1 MIVGNMAHSDKS
13 ENGQTI
19 AQAFLEHKSVLS
31 AYLAQKLLSQ
41 SDIDDLL
48 QDIFEQAYIAESRQD
63 IVSPKGYLFG
73 VARNLL
79 SQRFRKNSK
88 RMSIEI
94 NDANISEIA
103 EDFIPPENIV
113 FYKLKMD
120 ILNEAIKS
128 LPPQCQRVF
137 VLRKIHGL
145 SQKKIA
151 SKMKIS
157 TSTVERHITIALA
170 RLNAIMTEKGYSDD
184 RQAKAHNNVR
194 RLK

>member
-1 MIVGNMAHSDKS
+1 MAHSDKS

-184 RQAKAHNNVR
+184 KQAKAHNNVR

>member
-1 MIVGNMAHSDKS
+1 MAHSDKS
-13 ENGQTI
+13 GNGQTI

-184 RQAKAHNNVR
+184 RQAKSHNNVR

>member
-1 MIVGNMAHSDKS
+1 M
-13 ENGQTI
+13 
-19 AQAFLEHKSVLS
+19 
-31 AYLAQKLLSQ
+31 
-41 SDIDDLL
+41 
-48 QDIFEQAYIAESRQD
+48 
-63 IVSPKGYLFG
+63 FG

-184 RQAKAHNNVR
+184 KQAKAHNNVR

>member
-1 MIVGNMAHSDKS
+1 MAHSDKS

>member
-1 MIVGNMAHSDKS
+1 MAHLDKS
-13 ENGQTI
+13 EGEQTI

-48 QDIFEQAYIAESRQD
+48 QDIFEQAYIAEMRQD

-73 VARNLL
+73 VTRNLL

-88 RMSIEI
+88 RISIEI
-94 NDANISEIA
+94 NDANISDIA
-103 EDFIPPENIV
+103 DDFIPPENTV
-113 FYKLKMD
+113 FYKLKMEV
-120 ILNEAIKS
+120 LKEAIKT

-137 VLRKIHGL
+137 ILRKIHGL

-170 RLNAIMTEKGYSDD
+170 RLNVIMTEKGYSENV
-184 RQAKAHNNVR
+184 QTNKNNNVW

>member
-1 MIVGNMAHSDKS
+1 MAHSDKS
-13 ENGQTI
+13 GNDQTI

-184 RQAKAHNNVR
+184 KQAKAHNNVR